1 MQEKERGGGRG
12 ESGELSEVYCGPTLH
27 KTPRFRAENG
37 VGGGVGWG
45 EGMIRLGRDN
55 AEYNEEE

>member
-1 MQEKERGGGRG
+1 
-12 ESGELSEVYCGPTLH
+12 
-27 KTPRFRAENG
+27 